1 MPRTWLADLH
11 DLRAQAGVGG
21 PWTKPFRGVRP
32 RQVVGTVV
40 GLVLLAGAVSGCE
53 ELESAPPQ
61 SSVTDAS
68 TPAVGEQEPTP
79 AAAQTPDAAE
89 APADT
94 DTSEGEDPATMEDD
108 VPDVDLDAVVVDYET
123 PPGDC
128 HNDVPLPQTK
138 HGVVSTENIAGGECL
153 ITIDSQGDSLFMV
166 NDIAAQ
172 LTEADFQEVGENE
185 IWINN
190 FSSATH
196 KVMITVSDMTSDEEG
211 VLTVGYLVQDAAAE

>member
-1 MPRTWLADLH
+1 M
-11 DLRAQAGVGG
+11 
-21 PWTKPFRGVRP
+21 RP

-61 SSVTDAS
+61 SSATDPS

-79 AAAQTPDAAE
+79 TASQTPDAAE

-108 VPDVDLDAVVVDYET
+108 VPNVDLDAVVVDYET
-123 PPGDC
+123 LPGDC

-172 LTEADFQEVGENE
+172 LTEAGFQETSKPSKDNGPDALN
-185 IWINN
+185 
-190 FSSATH
+190 
-196 KVMITVSDMTSDEEG
+196 TVSYLTNTHEVFVTVQQDGASG
-211 VLTVGYLVQDAAAE
+211 VLITYALTDPARGNG